1 MALLLRAVDPR
12 ELARLRTISDHLA
25 LEAHD
30 PAIATTLGAIDP
42 EYPSPGDAAALQMVR
57 DRLRSYLEFH
67 REYPFRVMPTTATSG
82 VLTLAVQ
89 RANTAPVRRTLEHV
103 AQHLGIFGATGFGK
117 TTLLAGLL
125 PQLLNAGVRLIV
137 VDRKDD
143 TRALAARD
151 ERFLILHPEVAL
163 NIIQQPNG
171 VSRAEHISTIVTCF
185 ARAFFGGE
193 HLKQVLTDALQQ
205 AFAQHEQP
213 SLADVLAV
221 LQRMSAKGDTFT
233 RRDAIAGVSLR
244 LQRFAALYPGLFQT
258 RAGLTL
264 DDLFTHSLYLP
275 ITTASEASEFTIT
288 FLIHEL
294 LFHQR
299 RHQRRGGLAHVLVLD
314 EGLSAWTAHANNI
327 DRQPLLSYV
336 QSMVREYGIGMIVTS
351 TSVQLLDPLLKAN
364 LGTQIVMNLTSAA
377 ESSEIARTF
386 GLTTEEH
393 EFLNTR
399 LVRGE
404 CIIKLADEWRHPI
417 LATFPRSTSEKSV
430 SASEWQA
437 VLERTNL
444 LAQRRA
450 LAAREEVASTTLPT
464 PAPAP
469 ALSSSPPAR
478 VAPVVEQTTPPNE
491 TSTVSLNERE
501 RKILTYIGQR
511 GVLLVT
517 ELDAELHLH
526 AMQESRTR
534 KNLRALGLIEEHR
547 IVTRAGRGG
556 TSIALTLTRKAHEE
570 LRIARPH
577 LGKGG
582 PAHRYYL
589 RELRDR
595 LGATLEVH
603 EVDAVLT
610 YDSARHEHLAHALGI
625 ALNTGDT
632 IAIEIEV
639 SNPRITAPAITTR
652 TTGYAHVVIATLPQ
666 HVDRL
671 RTTHPA
677 AHVINVLD
685 LLDEVRA

>member
-1 MALLLRAVDPR
+1 MIANT
-12 ELARLRTISDHLA
+12 LA
-25 LEAHD
+25 
-30 PAIATTLGAIDP
+30 AIDP
-42 EYPSPGDAAALQMVR
+42 EHPVRGDVTALQVVR
-57 DRLRSYLEFH
+57 DRLRAYVEFH
-67 REYPFRVMPTTATSG
+67 REHPFRVMPPDATSG
-82 VLTLAVQ
+82 PLTLAVQ
-89 RANTAPVRRTLEHV
+89 RANSAPVRRTLEHV

-117 TTLLAGLL
+117 TTLLATLL
-125 PQLLNAGVRLIV
+125 PQLLTAGVHLIV

-151 ERFLILHPEVAL
+151 DRFLILHPEIAL
-163 NIIQQPNG
+163 NIIQQPTG
-171 VSRAEHISTIVTCF
+171 ISRAEHISTIVTCF

-205 AFAQHEQP
+205 AFAQYPQP
-213 SLADVLAV
+213 ALADVLAI

-258 RAGLTL
+258 RAGVTL

-275 ITTASEASEFTIT
+275 ITTANEASEFTIT

-314 EGLSAWTAHANNI
+314 EGLSAWTAHASNI

-364 LGTQIVMNLTSAA
+364 LGTQVVMNLTSAA
-377 ESSEIARTF
+377 ESSEVARTF

-404 CIIKLADEWRHPI
+404 CIIKLADDWRHPI
-417 LATFPRSTSEKSV
+417 LATFPRSTSDKSV
-430 SASEWQA
+430 SVSEWQTA
-437 VLERTNL
+437 LERANL
-444 LAQRRA
+444 LARRRA
-450 LAAREEVASTTLPT
+450 LAAREEIASTTLPT

-469 ALSSSPPAR
+469 ALASSPPAHL
-478 VAPVVEQTTPPNE
+478 APVVEQTTPPNE
-491 TSTVSLNERE
+491 TSTLSLNERE
-501 RKILTYIGQR
+501 RKILTYIAQR
-511 GVLLVT
+511 GILLVT
-517 ELDAELHLH
+517 ELLAELHLH

-534 KNLRALGLIEEHR
+534 KNLRAHGVLEEHR
-547 IVTRAGRGG
+547 IIVRSGRGG
-556 TSIALTLTRKAHEE
+556 TAIALTLTAKAHEV
-570 LRIARPH
+570 LRLPRAR

-582 PAHRYYL
+582 AQHRYVL

-610 YDSARHEHLAHALGI
+610 YDAARHERLAHALGI

-632 IAIEIEV
+632 IAIEVEV
-639 SNPRITAPAITTR
+639 SNPRMTAPAITAR

-685 LLDEVRA
+685 LLNQVRA